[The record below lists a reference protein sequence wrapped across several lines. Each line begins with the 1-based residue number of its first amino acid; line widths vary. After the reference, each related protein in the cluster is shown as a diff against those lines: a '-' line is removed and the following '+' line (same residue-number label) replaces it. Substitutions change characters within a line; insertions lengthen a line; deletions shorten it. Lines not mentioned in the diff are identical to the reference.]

1 VTWDATEALGSIP
14 LEELKTATSVA
25 SSVLELGWGSRT
37 AQAITV
43 LIVVLVLIGFVM
55 GYNKIRGADVRV
67 AEALSGI
74 DVELTRRASLIP
86 SLVQTVQTFAADEK
100 GILDHVTNAR
110 VALTSATTGKSVA
123 QRIAAEKELDTALAP
138 LRALGQSYPPLNSS
152 NNFFNLQDNL
162 ADTESNLAFA
172 RQYYNDS
179 VATLNRLITTIPW
192 MFVAPMT
199 GVSER
204 ACYQTPR

>member
-1 VTWDATEALGSIP
+1 VTWDATEALCSIP

-43 LIVVLVLIGFVM
+43 LIVVLVLAVLVLIGFVM

-138 LRALGQSYPPLNSS
+138 AVLQRLGGHVEPADHHDPVDVRRAHDRGVGARVLPDTAVTRALHPSPGSVG
-152 NNFFNLQDNL
+152 
-162 ADTESNLAFA
+162 
-172 RQYYNDS
+172 DS
-179 VATLNRLITTIPW
+179 CATHL
-192 MFVAPMT
+192 
-199 GVSER
+199 
-204 ACYQTPR
+204 